1 MQCCSYLILFP
12 LLSCQPSFLFFCLG
26 IHFLF
31 LMLMCVYIKCVYYMP
46 SRYTEYIHGMYNIY
60 IYIFTV
66 QHKDSV
72 CIIYVNDHKCVCVVS
87 LYFFGSQSSM
97 FCQCAFFF
105 TGPLIVFLWF
115 VPFLIFFHVLSLG
128 PAHFVVV
135 HTFMPSHCGL
145 TPFVFHVPLFF
156 ITPFDALSF
165 PFALLFCSILL
176 LPLLFVLPLHT
187 SFKC

>member
-1 MQCCSYLILFP
+1 
-12 LLSCQPSFLFFCLG
+12 
-26 IHFLF
+26 
-31 LMLMCVYIKCVYYMP
+31 MCITC
-46 SRYTEYIHGMYNIY
+46 RLDTRNIYTACIISIY
-60 IYIFTV
+60 IYTV

-72 CIIYVNDHKCVCVVS
+72 RIIYVNDHKCVCVLSSFTFLAHNLPCSVS
-87 LYFFGSQSSM
+87 ALS
-97 FCQCAFFF
+97 FF
-105 TGPLIVFLWF
+105 TGPLVVFLWF

-176 LPLLFVLPLHT
+176 LPLLFVLPLHM

>member
-72 CIIYVNDHKCVCVVS
+72 CIIYVNDHKCVCVCC
-87 LYFFGSQSSM
+87 L
-97 FCQCAFFF
+97 
-105 TGPLIVFLWF
+105 PLLFWLTI
-115 VPFLIFFHVLSLG
+115 FHVLSVRFLFHRSFNCFSLVCSLSYLLSCSVAG
-128 PAHFVVV
+128 SCSFRSCTYIHAL
-135 HTFMPSHCGL
+135 SLRLNSLRISC
-145 TPFVFHVPLFF
+145 PFVFHH
-156 ITPFDALSF
+156 SF
-165 PFALLFCSILL
+165 
-176 LPLLFVLPLHT
+176 
-187 SFKC
+187 